1 MFKSAKHLSILLL
14 SASLLSSCAVATAGI
29 QKGDER
35 SFVRSLHDVNAGR
48 AIEARMKRAYDY
60 SLSGVDVEVAEG
72 VVLLSGNAPR
82 KEDRIEAARIAWSA
96 PNIEQVGNE
105 VMIRDKQGFVRNTK
119 DGFLEK
125 SVRARLVADKY
136 VKARNYNI
144 ETHDGIVY
152 MMGVARTPAELE
164 RAARIASLTSGTQEV
179 VSYVRIA
186 DLPIEPI
193 TDPDMRQAEMGAP
206 TQRELPDFVTRAP
219 LPEQDGSDTP
229 APMRSAPMNE
239 PIPYRDIRP
248 QSPYAQGESAP
259 LNVPAPDPN
268 APPYYIDPDTG
279 NAIPVRTDNPQD

>member
-1 MFKSAKHLSILLL
+1 MFKSAKRLSILLL
-14 SASLLSSCAVATAGI
+14 SASLVSGCAVATAGI

-164 RAARIASLTSGTQEV
+164 RAARIASLTSGTREV

-186 DLPIEPI
+186 DLPIEPV

-206 TQRELPDFVTRAP
+206 TQRALPDFVTRAP

-248 QSPYAQGESAP
+248 QSPYAQGESMP